1 MNQNEQNFFDFYAKL
16 KISRQKVIKF
26 TYLNPSELNRVLKI
40 LQDMASSPT
49 AVTLGVGGAA
59 VAGTVTN
66 NGGTVN

>member
-1 MNQNEQNFFDFYAKL
+1 MWLGFQFFRF
-16 KISRQKVIKF
+16 
-26 TYLNPSELNRVLKI
+26 E